1 MFQATEAAKITLKF
15 VTTDDNPIPNVENKV
30 VQGTHYYG
38 DTFVIPSAPVI
49 TGFDLNRVMVNDKAA
64 KIDDPIMY
72 SNQEKTITYVYTIA
86 TSTITAHHVDQL
98 GRQIAEDRVI
108 TGQIG
113 TTVEQSKL
121 VSLRLNPYFILSDV
135 LTNNSNYTFSND
147 PQFITFHYQVD
158 DNLVPDVNN
167 VADVVLLNC
176 LDTNGNIIGRVTPSA
191 MHLDQ
196 VKVGHV
202 YSLHAPDFA
211 GYHLFS
217 NNDAVRIVW
226 NSEKAND
233 FVIVNHPNG
242 LAFIYQ
248 SV

>member
-1 MFQATEAAKITLKF
+1 M
-15 VTTDDNPIPNVENKV
+15 
-30 VQGTHYYG
+30 
-38 DTFVIPSAPVI
+38 
-49 TGFDLNRVMVNDKAA
+49 
-64 KIDDPIMY
+64 
-72 SNQEKTITYVYTIA
+72 
-86 TSTITAHHVDQL
+86 
-98 GRQIAEDRVI
+98 
-108 TGQIG
+108 
-113 TTVEQSKL
+113 
-121 VSLRLNPYFILSDV
+121 
-135 LTNNSNYTFSND
+135 
-147 PQFITFHYQVD
+147 
-158 DNLVPDVNN
+158 
-167 VADVVLLNC
+167 NC